1 MKLLLLLI
9 PCVLLSGCAQFVLP
23 SAKQLEALAKDPNS
37 IRLKVATIYGT
48 MDLDRN
54 MDRYLSPV
62 TNSSSLLVTP
72 TTTLQSQPVK

>member
-1 MKLLLLLI
+1 MLT
-9 PCVLLSGCAQFVLP
+9 GCAQFILP
-23 SAKQLEALAKDPNS
+23 SAKQIEALGKDPNS

-54 MDRYLSPV
+54 MDRTLALA
-62 TNSSSLLVTP
+62 TNSGSLLVTP